1 MRIGFW
7 GEDPSQSFFLQ
18 VYFPSVWADG
28 EEVFREGYPMALKDP
43 EVLQLAEALGGTE
56 LLVVQCTVLPGTF
69 PEPRAIPAAVA
80 NTPLSWSPRITS
92 PPSSC
97 TGAAF
102 VVSTGA
108 PGDCLGPA

>member
-7 GEDPSQSFFLQ
+7 GRRPSQSYFLQ

-69 PEPRAIPAAVA
+69 PEPKAPTIEPSPQSILFCR
-80 NTPLSWSPRITS
+80 LWSFSFRMWPRS
-92 PPSSC
+92 AGMKRC
-97 TGAAF
+97 
-102 VVSTGA
+102 
-108 PGDCLGPA
+108 